1 MLDAMT
7 GARAA
12 APVRAVVRAE
22 RGAGRLVDSRWTVAV
37 AALAAFLLR
46 LPGLTRPLRA
56 DEAGFELVARAWH
69 PTADSVYGPY
79 FVDRPPPL
87 IALFKVSDA
96 IGGPLFI
103 RVLGAVACAALVLA
117 AAAVARL
124 VADEHAARWTAVAM
138 AALSTNVLIDAVA
151 VKGELL
157 ALPVLMGSLGLS
169 LLAVRDRSWPQALLA
184 GLLAGLALGL
194 KQNLV
199 GGVVFAAVL
208 YLGAWRAGRL
218 DRADL
223 VRLAA
228 AASAGFAV
236 PVALTVGW
244 ALAAGVR
251 LHTLWYA
258 VYGFRFDA
266 SRVLSDAS
274 DTAPTVRAGLLVVIA
289 VGAGMLLIIGGFVVH
304 VRDEWRADA
313 PLTAAIA
320 ALLAVDVVGLGLGGS
335 FWRDYLFPLLPGTAL
350 CAALLARRAS
360 RRGIAM
366 RAVITA
372 AAASTVLGLVGW
384 VAFNASGLQEYDEH
398 DTGTALAEV
407 AAPDDTLV
415 VYGGR
420 ADVQLESG
428 MGSPYAYLWS
438 LPMRTLD
445 PELAELRALVG
456 GDRPPTWIVEW
467 VGFRHWDE
475 QDGARLEQLVG
486 QRYVR
491 AGTACGDRAIWLLR
505 GVDRATPR
513 PVCHGTS
520 LTGQLRTVSS
530 GP

>member
-7 GARAA
+7 EARTA
-12 APVRAVVRAE
+12 APVRAIVRAE
-22 RGAGRLVDSRWTVAV
+22 RRAAGLVDSRWTVAV
-37 AALAAFLLR
+37 AAVAAFLLR

-56 DEAGFELVARAWH
+56 DEAGFELVARSWH
-69 PTADSVYGPY
+69 PTPTSLYGAY

-87 IALFKVSDA
+87 IALFKLSDA
-96 IGGPLFI
+96 VGGPLFI

-124 VADEHAARWTAVAM
+124 VADETAARWTAVAM

-157 ALPVLMGSLGLS
+157 ALPFLMGSLGLS
-169 LLAVRDRSWPQALLA
+169 LLAVRDRSWRCALLA
-184 GLLAGLALGL
+184 GLLAGVALGF

-208 YLGAWRAGRL
+208 YLGAWRTGRL
-218 DRADL
+218 GRADL

-236 PVALTVGW
+236 PLALTVGW

-266 SRVLSDAS
+266 SRVLSEGS
-274 DTAPTVRAGLLVVIA
+274 DTAPTLRAGLLVVIA
-289 VGAGMLLIIGGFVVH
+289 VGAGMLLIISGFVVH
-304 VRDEWRADA
+304 IRDEWRADA
-313 PLTAAIA
+313 ALTAAIA
-320 ALLAVDVVGLGLGGS
+320 ALLAVDVVGLVLGGS

-372 AAASTVLGLVGW
+372 AAASTVLSLVGW

-398 DTGTALAEV
+398 DTGTALAAV
-407 AAPDDTLV
+407 AGADDTLV

-428 MGSPYAYLWS
+428 LPSPYAYLWS

-445 PELAELRALVG
+445 PELAGLDALVG

-467 VGFRHWDE
+467 VAFEHWDE
-475 QDGARLEQLVG
+475 RDGARVARLVDE
-486 QRYVR
+486 RYVR
-491 AGTACGDRAIWLLR
+491 AGTACGDRPIWLLR
-505 GVDRATPR
+505 GVDRPTPR
-513 PVCHGTS
+513 PECHGTA
-520 LTGQLRTVSS
+520 LTVQLRTISS